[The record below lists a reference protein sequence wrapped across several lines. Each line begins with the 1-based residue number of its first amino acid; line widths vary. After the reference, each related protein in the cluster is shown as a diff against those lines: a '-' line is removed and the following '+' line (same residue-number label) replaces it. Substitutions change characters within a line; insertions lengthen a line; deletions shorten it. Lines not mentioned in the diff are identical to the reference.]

1 MINSLDAWESFV
13 IIGDYGTGKTVL
25 LDSATQKLVSQNV
38 PVYFHC
44 ALDYEEGVKMSDD
57 VLDVMLRYHNLI
69 NLHNGIINAMFLKMF
84 RKKFRQT
91 ADITFLSVA
100 DLRKTFEKT
109 KRMYSFSST
118 YLSKKI
124 K

>member
-25 LDSATQKLVSQNV
+25 LDAATQKLVSQNV

-69 NLHNGIINAMFLKMF
+69 NLHNGIINAMFPKMF

-100 DLRKTFEKT
+100 DLRKTLKKP
-109 KRMYSFSST
+109 KRTYSITST
-118 YLSKKI
+118 YL
-124 K
+124 